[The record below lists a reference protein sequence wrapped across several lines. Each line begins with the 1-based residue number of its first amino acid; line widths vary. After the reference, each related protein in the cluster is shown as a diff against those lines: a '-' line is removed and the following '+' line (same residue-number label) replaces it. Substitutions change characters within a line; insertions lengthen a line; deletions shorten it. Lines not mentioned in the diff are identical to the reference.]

1 MEKSNQILK
10 LQQALQPRLTLLS
23 KEHTN
28 AFRLFNGY
36 REGFPGLTIDLFGSC
51 LVISNHTDQPESL
64 GETIRNA
71 VEFYRTEFPWLTV
84 VLVKTR
90 RSADPAER
98 KGRLIFGSALPDR
111 IQENGVW
118 YAIDLQMNQDSSFY
132 LDTRIL
138 REWLIHHSAGKTVL
152 NTFAYTGSL
161 GIAALIGGAAS
172 VLQTDLNHRFLEIAQ
187 LSATLN
193 PVIQGSHTVRSGD
206 FFRIIGAFRHQG
218 ALFDVVI
225 LDAPFFSQ
233 TTAGKVDLVNQATRL
248 INKIRPL
255 VAPGGRLIAINN
267 ALFVKGA
274 DYLADLQK
282 LCLDG
287 YMEIEQIIP
296 VPQDFIGYTNDFQ
309 AGLPV
314 DPAPFNHSTK
324 IAILHFPPNHTK

>member
-132 LDTRIL
+132 LDTSLL
-138 REWLIHHSAGKTVL
+138 REWLIKHSAGKTVL

-161 GIAALIGGAAS
+161 GVSALAGGAIS
-172 VLQTDLNHRFLEIAQ
+172 VLQTDLNPRFLDLARQ
-187 LSATLN
+187 SAALN
-193 PVIQGSHTVRSGD
+193 PSIQGKHTLRSAD
-206 FFRIIGAFRHQG
+206 FFRVIGDFRKKGTQ
-218 ALFDVVI
+218 FDVAI
-225 LDAPFFSQ
+225 LDAPFFSR
-233 TTAGKVDLVNQATRL
+233 TNAGKVDLVSQATRL

-255 VAPGGRLIAINN
+255 VAPNGRLIAINN
-267 ALFVKGA
+267 ALYLKGA

-282 LCLDG
+282 LCADG
-287 YMEIEQIIP
+287 YMELEQIIP
-296 VPQDFIGYTNDFQ
+296 VPQDVIGYANNF
-309 AGLPV
+309 AAWLPA
-314 DPAPFNHSTK
+314 DPAPFNYSTK
-324 IAILHFPPNHTK
+324 IAILRFFPNRYT